1 MLKCSERDL
10 NLKTKKNKMTNFA
23 KELKEGTKK
32 SHSAAENTKFVSSFL
47 RGVISKENYK
57 QLVANFYFIYRAME
71 EEMERLKD
79 SPIVGPIYFD
89 VLNRVN
95 NLERDLR
102 YYYGPTWRRDVAPT
116 EQCQRYVNRIREVAD
131 DEPELLIGHHYTRY
145 MGDLSGGQIL
155 KNIAQKSLDLREG
168 EGLWFYEFEGIED
181 KKAFK
186 EQYRSVLNTIPI
198 TQSMA
203 NAIITE
209 ANWAFRLNMF
219 MFDELEGDATK
230 SFLQIILG
238 IIIPK
243 GKR

>member
-1 MLKCSERDL
+1 MDNTSTKEKEMTVADFALQ
-10 NLKTKKNKMTNFA
+10 LKT
-23 KELKEGTKK
+23 ETKK
-32 SHSAAENTKFVSSFL
+32 SHTAAENTKFVGSFL
-47 RGVISKENYK
+47 RGVISKESYK

-71 EEMERLKD
+71 EEFEKHKE
-79 SPIVGPIYFD
+79 SPILGPVHSK

-102 YYYGPTWRRDVAPT
+102 YYYGPIWRYHIKPT
-116 EQCQRYVNRIREVAD
+116 EQCQRYVDRIREVSD

-155 KNIAQKSLDLREG
+155 KGIAEKSLKLRPG
-168 EGLWFYEFEGIED
+168 EGLHFYEFEGIDD

-186 EQYRSVLNTIPI
+186 EQYRATLNTIPI
-198 TQSMA
+198 NQSMA

-219 MFDELEGDATK
+219 MFDELQGNWFISLIK
-230 SFLQIILG
+230 VVLG
-238 IIIPK
+238 FFRSITNNWSR
-243 GKR
+243 GK